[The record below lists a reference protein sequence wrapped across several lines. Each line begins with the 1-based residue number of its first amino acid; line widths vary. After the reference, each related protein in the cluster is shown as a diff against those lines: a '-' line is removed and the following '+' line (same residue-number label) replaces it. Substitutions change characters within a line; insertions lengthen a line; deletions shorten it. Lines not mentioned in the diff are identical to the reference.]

1 MPLPLAL
8 ILLALA
14 LPTIAKAQ
22 LAGNAADQNG
32 SVPAASSQP
41 GAQIPENPPVGFWQR
56 DTMTGDWNGLRTSLE
71 QAGVKFG
78 LQEQSELWG
87 NMTGGLRRGVVY
99 DGLTTASLTLD
110 LEKLAGWTGATF
122 FANAY
127 QIHGSGPTP
136 NLVGNQQLVSSIEGT
151 PDTKL
156 YQMWVEQKLL
166 NGHLIV
172 RVGQEGADTQMMITQ
187 YGALFLN
194 SSFGFPG
201 LSTVNLPSGGP
212 NFPLATPFVHVQ
224 FQATDKITL
233 VGAVFN
239 GDPAPPGTGDPQ
251 SRDQGGTAFRLNDH
265 VLTFGELWY
274 STNQEDDAPGLP
286 ATYKLGAWY
295 HSGHFADQLDDTT
308 GLSLANP
315 ASSGIPR
322 PHSTDFAVYGIVDQ
336 MVWKK
341 PGSKQQGVGVFLEVI
356 GAPDQ
361 INLSNLFVSTGM
373 NWTGPF
379 AGRDSDV
386 FGLGVSYLG
395 ISPAARRYGSDVVA
409 YTGSG
414 QPYASNETVIE
425 ATYMYQVAPWWTLQP
440 DLQIVV
446 NPGAGIPSSY
456 SRSSLKN
463 TVIGGVRTTFVF

>member
-1 MPLPLAL
+1 
-8 ILLALA
+8 
-14 LPTIAKAQ
+14 
-22 LAGNAADQNG
+22 
-32 SVPAASSQP
+32 
-41 GAQIPENPPVGFWQR
+41 
-56 DTMTGDWNGLRTSLE
+56 
-71 QAGVKFG
+71 
-78 LQEQSELWG
+78 
-87 NMTGGLRRGVVY
+87 
-99 DGLTTASLTLD
+99 
-110 LEKLAGWTGATF
+110 
-122 FANAY
+122 
-127 QIHGSGPTP
+127 
-136 NLVGNQQLVSSIEGT
+136 VGNQQLVSSLEAT
-151 PDTKL
+151 PGTKL
-156 YQMWVEQKLL
+156 YQMWVEQRLL

-201 LSTVNLPSGGP
+201 LPAVDLPSGGP
-212 NFPLATPFVHVQ
+212 NYPLATPFVHVQ

-233 VGAVFN
+233 AGAVFN
-239 GDPAPPGTGDPQ
+239 GDPVPPGTGDPQ

-274 STNQEDDAPGLP
+274 SANQADDAPGLP
-286 ATYKLGAWY
+286 GTYKLGAWY

-322 PHSTDFAVYGIVDQ
+322 SHSTDFAVYGIIDQ
-336 MVWKK
+336 MVWRK
-341 PGSKQQGVGVFLEVI
+341 PGNKQQGVGVFLEVI
-356 GAPDQ
+356 GAPAQ
-361 INLSNLFVSTGM
+361 INLSNLFVSTGL
-373 NWTGPF
+373 NWMAPF
-379 AGRDSDV
+379 AGRDNDV

-414 QPYASNETVIE
+414 QPYASNETVVE

-446 NPGAGIPSSY
+446 NPGAGIPSIY
-456 SRSSLKN
+456 SRSPLKN
-463 TVIGGVRTTFVF
+463 AVIGGVRTTFVF